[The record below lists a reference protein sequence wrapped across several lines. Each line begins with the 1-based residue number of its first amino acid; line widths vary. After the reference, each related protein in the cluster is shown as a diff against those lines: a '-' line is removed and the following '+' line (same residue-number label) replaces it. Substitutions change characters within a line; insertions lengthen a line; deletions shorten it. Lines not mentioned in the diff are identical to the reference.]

1 MTYNYEID
9 LYTKRK
15 LKEEAETYIDY
26 AIDELNKEYGK
37 FKISIDKKKILE
49 DYFINLQLFVSHLK
63 NENISELQKAS
74 CLMNAINKNNKRI
87 IVTGL
92 ENRKKLSDIIC
103 NNIFDD
109 VSFKDSISL
118 KSKLSTI
125 AGIKMSKTL
134 DFEILKKRF
143 PNDLESLYIFNTKQA
158 SSLHLFLMFNVVS
171 DCIALKMND
180 ATKDTCM
187 TYEEFLKVY
196 ENLNTYLEWDNYLDV
211 KDNGYSKVN
220 RKKA

>member
-1 MTYNYEID
+1 
-9 LYTKRK
+9 
-15 LKEEAETYIDY
+15 
-26 AIDELNKEYGK
+26 
-37 FKISIDKKKILE
+37 
-49 DYFINLQLFVSHLK
+49 
-63 NENISELQKAS
+63 
-74 CLMNAINKNNKRI
+74 MNAINKNNKRI

-158 SSLHLFLMFNVVS
+158 SSLHLFLMFNTVS
-171 DCIALKMND
+171 DCIGLKMNNVD
-180 ATKDTCM
+180 KDTCM

-196 ENLNTYLEWDNYLDV
+196 ENLNTYLEWGNYSDV
-211 KDNGYSKVN
+211 KDNGYSKIN
-220 RKKA
+220 RRSEE